1 MLGCSIHLATL
12 WKNLLYIITACRGE
26 GNFKCIPQESKHED
40 IIPKYIDTES
50 WRYHSDVPGYDVKS
64 NITSIYGISMIKTIQ
79 SDIIQISFRCP
90 KFLDA
95 FESDKKNAA
104 TTSQVPRPS
113 LNRLVLVCWSN
124 LTNRIWFTIHW
135 VGKHRHRDHLVMTFT
150 VCHGKSP
157 CY

>member
-1 MLGCSIHLATL
+1 MMNPWLMLGCSIHEATL
-12 WKNLLYIITACRGE
+12 WKNLLYITTACRGE

-40 IIPKYIDTES
+40 IIPKYIDAES

-95 FESDKKNAA
+95 
-104 TTSQVPRPS
+104 VRPWTAW
-113 LNRLVLVCWSN
+113 CWSVGPTSPTGSGSPSN
-124 LTNRIWFTIHW
+124 ELEKIPSSVRIGTVTIWWNDIHS
-135 VGKHRHRDHLVMTFT
+135 
-150 VCHGKSP
+150 HGKIHHAINR
-157 CY
+157 